1 MDRRH
6 LHNQSGAALCRPSHH
21 RYCMSVL
28 SEVAKSEPNVG
39 KDIVHAK
46 FNVKT
51 GKIDLRYVIS
61 EKVAKAAIPHDIHI
75 HKKKYSR
82 ESLLGLQPGLNKA
95 GRSGVSGLK
104 VESDLVSI
112 VKGMTFVLVELEDE
126 SVLRVVSTT
135 SGVVIAELDEGWNQ
149 SSVGTYFYVRLA
161 DSENGTLNLWTR
173 MIEGLLEDPVTGS
186 AVSTVT
192 GYLSLKQGKPNQTL
206 KFAVIQGVE
215 TG

>member
-1 MDRRH
+1 M
-6 LHNQSGAALCRPSHH
+6 
-21 RYCMSVL
+21 
-28 SEVAKSEPNVG
+28 G

-82 ESLLGLQPGLNKA
+82 ESLLGFQPGLNKA
-95 GRSGVSGLK
+95 GRSGASGLK

-112 VKGMTFVLVELEDE
+112 VKGMTFALVELEDE
-126 SVLRVVSTT
+126 NALRVVSTT

-161 DSENGTLNLWTR
+161 NSENGTLNL
-173 MIEGLLEDPVTGS
+173 IEGLLEDPATGS
-186 AVSTVT
+186 AASTVT

-206 KFAVIQGVE
+206 KFAVIRA
-215 TG
+215 